1 MYTDD
6 KGGMKMNTSLYEI
19 EVQDATGQTVSLND
33 YAGKV
38 LVIVNTASKCGLVKQ
53 LGDLQQ
59 LHDKYADQGV
69 KVLGFP
75 CDQFNNQEFA
85 DQQETMQFCQLNY
98 GVTFPMF
105 QKIDVNGPTEHQLY
119 TYLKQQQGG
128 LLSSNIKWNFTK
140 FLVDRKGRVVKRF
153 APVDSIQ
160 TIEKTLERYV

>member
-1 MYTDD
+1 MP
-6 KGGMKMNTSLYEI
+6 SLYEI
-19 EVQDATGQTVSLND
+19 EVQDATGQTVSLQD
-33 YAGKV
+33 YAGEV
-38 LVIVNTASKCGLVKQ
+38 LLIVNTASKCGLVGQ
-53 LGDLQQ
+53 LGDLQR
-59 LHDKYADQGV
+59 LYDKYADQGV

-85 DQQETMQFCQLNY
+85 DQQETMQFCQRNY

-105 QKIDVNGPTEHQLY
+105 QKIDVNGPMEHRLY

-140 FLVDRKGRVVKRF
+140 FLIDRQGRVVKRF

-160 TIEKTLERYV
+160 TIEKTLVRYV